1 MAYRLE
7 LPPNSLL
14 RLVFHVSKLKKQLGA
29 VDCTIGESPI
39 VTEEGTV
46 TLEPNRIIDFY

>member
-14 RLVFHVSKLKKQLGA
+14 RLVFHVSKLGA